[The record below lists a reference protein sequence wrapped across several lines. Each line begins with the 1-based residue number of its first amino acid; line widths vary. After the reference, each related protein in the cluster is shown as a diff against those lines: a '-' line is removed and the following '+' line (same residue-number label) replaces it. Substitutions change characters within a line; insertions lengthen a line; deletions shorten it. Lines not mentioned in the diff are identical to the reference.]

1 MPQAEKRRISQGLKY
16 MVAATFFFSLMSLL
30 VKITGRRLPP
40 QEIAMIRSAV
50 LLLIVSFT
58 IHRQQINPWGIN
70 KKLLLLRGL
79 LGLIAVNCFYIALVR
94 LPLAEATVI
103 MFTNPVFT
111 ALIAAVMLAELIGKK
126 DIGLMA
132 ISLAGVVLVVQPAML
147 FGKVGAGLD
156 PIGVT
161 MGLISAVLSAAAWV
175 TIRKLSQT
183 EPVVVIVFY
192 FAMITTLGS
201 VPLVMMNPV
210 WPTAVE
216 WLLLTGI
223 GITTHFG
230 QLNLTRGLKLEK
242 AGRAA
247 SVTYLQMVF
256 AALWGMLIFNEVP
269 SLLSIAGTILIVGS
283 TLMLGRMP
291 ARPSI

>member
-1 MPQAEKRRISQGLKY
+1 MFQAEKRLISQGLKY
-16 MVAATFFFSLMSLL
+16 MVAASFFFSLMSLL

-40 QEIAMIRSAV
+40 QEIVMIRSAV

-58 IHRQQINPWGIN
+58 IHRQKIKPWGVN
-70 KKLLLLRGL
+70 KKLLILRGL
-79 LGLIAVNCFYIALVR
+79 LGFVAVNCFYIALVR

-111 ALIAAVMLAELIGKK
+111 ALIAAVVLAELFGIK

-132 ISLAGVVLVVQPAML
+132 ISLAGVVLVVQPAIL
-147 FGKVGAGLD
+147 FGDTGAGLD
-156 PIGVT
+156 SIGVV
-161 MGLISAVLSAAAWV
+161 MGLVSAVLSAAAWV
-175 TIRKLSQT
+175 TIRRLSQA
-183 EPVVVIVFY
+183 EPVIVIIFY
-192 FAMITTLGS
+192 FAMIATFGS

-216 WLLLTGI
+216 WLLLIGI
-223 GITTHFG
+223 GVTTHFG

-247 SVTYLQMVF
+247 SVAYMQMVF
-256 AALWGMLIFNEVP
+256 AALWGFMIFSEVP
-269 SLLSIAGTILIVGS
+269 TMLSIAGAVLIVGS

>member
-1 MPQAEKRRISQGLKY
+1 MPQAEKRLMSQGLKY
-16 MVAATFFFSLMSLL
+16 MVAASFFFSLMSLL

-40 QEIAMIRSAV
+40 QEIVMIRSAV

-58 IHRQQINPWGIN
+58 IHRQQINPWGVN

-79 LGLIAVNCFYIALVR
+79 LGFIAVNCFYIALVR

-111 ALIAAVMLAELIGKK
+111 ALIAAVVLAELFGIK

-132 ISLAGVVLVVQPAML
+132 ISLAGVLLVVQPAIL
-147 FGKVGAGLD
+147 FGNTGAGLD
-156 PIGVT
+156 TIGVA
-161 MGLISAVLSAAAWV
+161 MGLVSAVLSAAAWV

-192 FAMITTLGS
+192 FAMIATFGS

-216 WLLLTGI
+216 WLLLIGI
-223 GITTHFG
+223 GIATHFG

-247 SVTYLQMVF
+247 SVAYLQMVF
-256 AALWGMLIFNEVP
+256 AALWGLLIFNEIP
-269 SLLSIAGTILIVGS
+269 TLLSIAGAVLIVGS
-283 TLMLGRMP
+283 TLMLGRIP

>member
-1 MPQAEKRRISQGLKY
+1 MPQAEKRLISQGLKY

-30 VKITGRRLPP
+30 VKITGRGLPP
-40 QEIAMIRSAV
+40 QEIVMIRSAV

-156 PIGVT
+156 TIGVT

-192 FAMITTLGS
+192 FAIIATLGS

-223 GITTHFG
+223 GVTTHFG

-247 SVTYLQMVF
+247 SVTYLQMIF

-269 SLLSIAGTILIVGS
+269 SLLSIAGAILIVGS